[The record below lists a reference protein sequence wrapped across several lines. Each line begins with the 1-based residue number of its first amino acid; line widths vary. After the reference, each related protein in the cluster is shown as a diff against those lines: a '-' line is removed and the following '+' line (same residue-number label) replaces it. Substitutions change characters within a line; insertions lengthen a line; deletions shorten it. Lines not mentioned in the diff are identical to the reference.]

1 LTSRQERRRNQPK
14 KTESTGH
21 KNWLLWG
28 GAIIVVIAVVF
39 VVVFV
44 MVAGFTT
51 NGGDETGTS
60 DESALVSGGSIIGDP
75 NAPVTL
81 VEFGD
86 FQ

>member
-1 LTSRQERRRNQPK
+1 M
-14 KTESTGH
+14 
-21 KNWLLWG
+21 
-28 GAIIVVIAVVF
+28 VIAVVA
-39 VVVFV
+39 VVV
-44 MVAGFTT
+44 ATLIPS
-51 NGGDETGTS
+51 GGDEVDAI

>member
-1 LTSRQERRRNQPK
+1 
-14 KTESTGH
+14 
-21 KNWLLWG
+21 
-28 GAIIVVIAVVF
+28 VIAVVF